1 MIRRPPR
8 STLFPYTT
16 LFRSDD
22 EATAALARR
31 TRAHV
36 VWFSRRRPLS
46 HGVFVRD
53 GRIAAQLNG
62 DVEEICPVA
71 EIFLRGAHNVEN
83 VLAATA
89 CVLWMGLAPEAMRR
103 AIGRFRGVAH
113 RIEFVRDRRG
123 VQYYND
129 SKGTNVAST
138 LKALESF
145 SERILLIAG
154 GKGKGQDF
162 EPLATAARGRVR
174 HAFLIGEDAPKPPP
188 AFQGCPIPG

>member
-36 VWFSRRRPLS
+36 VWFSRRGPLS

-123 VQYYND
+123 AAYYN
-129 SKGTNVAST
+129 SSEGTNAAST
-138 LKALESF
+138 RRGRWSIGRCL
-145 SERILLIAG
+145 LLIGG
-154 GKGKGQDF
+154 GKGKGQDC
-162 EPLATAARGRVR
+162 EPLA
-174 HAFLIGEDAPKPPP
+174 PPP
-188 AFQGCPIPG
+188 RRGIQKVRSGVPAQANIG